1 MSRICEQ
8 KRSPMLSEA
17 LSYVFTHNKH
27 PTIGSRAYK
36 YCSNAFSSCDC
47 NNHAV
52 SCSLNRE
59 IDWIWYMATGKK
71 QGRSNKPVFGGI
83 EFVQYSLSADDKKNF
98 LLWQKKS
105 DGQLDN
111 LVIEVLQTN
120 QKIGFS
126 FN

>member
-1 MSRICEQ
+1 
-8 KRSPMLSEA
+8 
-17 LSYVFTHNKH
+17 
-27 PTIGSRAYK
+27 
-36 YCSNAFSSCDC
+36 
-47 NNHAV
+47 
-52 SCSLNRE
+52 
-59 IDWIWYMATGKK
+59 MATGKK

-120 QKIGFS
+120 HKIGFS
-126 FN
+126 FNDQSDSFVCSITGKQEDCNNASKCFTSHAKDYATALWVALFKFHVIWDRGVWEALGIEEDFG